1 MILTFIIPSISCM
14 PDLSNFLI
22 NTDFNMENGE
32 DCFYNITNS
41 EKISSNSG
49 ICLIQCKFE
58 SI

>member
-22 NTDFNMENGE
+22 NTDFNMEIGE
-32 DCFYNITNS
+32 DCFYNITYS
-41 EKISSNSG
+41 EKIFSNSG